1 MNKTLE
7 FEMFTKA
14 GNNKCTSVY
23 NKLVNKINGSKF
35 FTEEEFNKLYE
46 KEINTIR
53 VRFSEFDDTEP
64 RYHMRNRINCSLQA
78 RGYSYQINY

>member
-1 MNKTLE
+1 MNKTID
-7 FEMFTKA
+7 FEMFTQA
-14 GNNKCTSVY
+14 GNNKCTKVLE
-23 NKLVNKINGSKF
+23 KLKTKINGSKF

-53 VRFSEFDDTEP
+53 TRFSEFDDTEP
-64 RYHMRNRINCSLQA
+64 RYHMRARVNRALQE

>member
-1 MNKTLE
+1 MTNTID
-7 FEMFTKA
+7 FEMFTDS
-14 GNNKCTSVY
+14 GNKKCTMVY
-23 NKLVNKINGSKF
+23 YKLVKKINGSKF
-35 FTEEEFNKLYE
+35 FTEDEFNKLYE

-64 RYHMRNRINCSLQA
+64 RYHMRNRINRTLQY

>member
-1 MNKTLE
+1 MNKTLD

-14 GNNKCTSVY
+14 GNNKCTKVY
-23 NKLVNKINGSKF
+23 EKLVTKINGSKF

-53 VRFSEFDDTEP
+53 TRFSEFDDTEP
-64 RYHMRNRINCSLQA
+64 QYHMRNRINRALQT

>member
-1 MNKTLE
+1 
-7 FEMFTKA
+7 MFTNS
-14 GNNKCTSVY
+14 GNNKCTKVFE
-23 NKLVNKINGSKF
+23 KLKAKINGSKF
-35 FTEEEFNKLYE
+35 FTEDEFNKIYE

-64 RYHMRNRINCSLQA
+64 RYHMRNRVNRTLQE

>member
-1 MNKTLE
+1 MNKTIE

-14 GNNKCTSVY
+14 GNNKCTKVFE
-23 NKLVNKINGSKF
+23 KLKAKINGSKF

-53 VRFSEFDDTEP
+53 TRFPEFDDTEP
-64 RYHMRNRINCSLQA
+64 RYHMRSRLNKALQE